1 MYSVQYTVYT
11 YMYIRGEVVMWEFFH
26 IYLWTQ
32 QHKLFRFFNHVLL
45 TRVHY
50 GTRIYACKPC
60 TVYTI
65 YIYMYKVYY
74 GRSWYVVLSVKS
86 RELPGLYIL
95 PIQATKAMIS
105 GRPSPQT
112 SPPPS
117 STNTPLPPPFSAHP
131 SPSSTHPT
139 YPSLLSVLIPPIH
152 LYYQVLILTLQCST
166 HLSIHPLHYSSHLSI
181 YLSMPS
187 NTHPP
192 IYLNHPVL
200 IHYIYLSIPYH
211 PVLIRSIFLSIN
223 LYHPVYLS
231 SYKIQYSSI

>member
-1 MYSVQYTVYT
+1 
-11 YMYIRGEVVMWEFFH
+11 MWEFFH

-112 SPPPS
+112 SPPSLLHQHSIAPS
-117 STNTPLPPPFSAHP
+117 FLC
-131 SPSSTHPT
+131 
-139 YPSLLSVLIPPIH
+139 PSLP
-152 LYYQVLILTLQCST
+152 LQ
-166 HLSIHPLHYSSHLSI
+166 YSSHLSI
-181 YLSMPS
+181 FTLS
-187 NTHPP
+187 THPAYP
-192 IYLNHPVL
+192 SLLSSTHPYPPVL
-200 IHYIYLSIPYH
+200 NPPIHPSSPLLIPSIYLSIYAIQYSSTYLSKPSSTH
-211 PVLIRSIFLSIN
+211 PLYLSI
-223 LYHPVYLS
+223 YTIPSGAHPVYLS
-231 SYKIQYSSI
+231 IYQSIPSSLSI